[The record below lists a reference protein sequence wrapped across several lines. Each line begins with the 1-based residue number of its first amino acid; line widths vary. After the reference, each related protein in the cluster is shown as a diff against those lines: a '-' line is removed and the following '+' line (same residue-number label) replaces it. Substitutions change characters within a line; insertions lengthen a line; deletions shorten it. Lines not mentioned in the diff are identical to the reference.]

1 MQQTQAISIQQEMLR
16 RRLPVIVILLIAASV
31 MMVVRM
37 ITFQFPADPRV
48 ASEVESV
55 RQANYGTTEVQTS
68 DRGLIYDRN
77 GERMAV
83 NTLLY
88 RIGISPNLIADPD
101 AAIQQLS
108 SILNRD
114 PLEISEI
121 VRSDTNYRLLANNV
135 EPDVWRQIDQ
145 LDFRFSIRPELIPKR
160 YYPQGTLASQI
171 IGFVAGDGDTFRGY
185 IGVEGNYQDQ
195 LAGRVRSRTVRN
207 IPTEFQPDNSV
218 LERGSDLVL
227 TIDRDVQFWA
237 ETSLRQAVESTG
249 ATGGTIIIMNPR
261 NGDILAMTSL
271 PTFDPNNLPLDN
283 PNILQNPAIQAV
295 YEPGSVFKVLTV
307 AAGLEAGVITPNWT
321 YYDQASF
328 QVGSREVWNWDRQAH
343 GETSLQTMLVDSLNV
358 GAATIAVNELGKD
371 EFYRGIIRFGIGART
386 RVDLEGEEQG
396 ILKVPD
402 ISPDWSESDLG
413 TNSFGQGVS
422 VTPLQMLTAVN
433 AIANKGVMMRPRVVQ
448 QIVNGVEVTNLEPVP
463 LQKAISEQTAK
474 IVTDMMVAVVRDGVD
489 GNAAMDGYSIAGKTG
504 TAEIPLVTGGY
515 SSTQFIMTF
524 VGFLPADDPQVS
536 VLIKLDK
543 PTSGNFAS
551 QTAAPVFRQ
560 LVERLVIMLE
570 IPTDERRQQLA
581 SLGGNVNQIER

>member
-1 MQQTQAISIQQEMLR
+1 
-16 RRLPVIVILLIAASV
+16 
-31 MMVVRM
+31 
-37 ITFQFPADPRV
+37 
-48 ASEVESV
+48 
-55 RQANYGTTEVQTS
+55 
-68 DRGLIYDRN
+68 
-77 GERMAV
+77 
-83 NTLLY
+83 
-88 RIGISPNLIADPD
+88 
-101 AAIQQLS
+101 
-108 SILNRD
+108 
-114 PLEISEI
+114 
-121 VRSDTNYRLLANNV
+121 
-135 EPDVWRQIDQ
+135 
-145 LDFRFSIRPELIPKR
+145 
-160 YYPQGTLASQI
+160 
-171 IGFVAGDGDTFRGY
+171 
-185 IGVEGNYQDQ
+185 
-195 LAGRVRSRTVRN
+195 VRN
-207 IPTEFQPDNSV
+207 IPTEFQPDNSI

-227 TIDRDVQFWA
+227 TIDRDVQFLA
-237 ETSLRQAVESTG
+237 ETTLRQAVESTG

-283 PNILQNPAIQAV
+283 PNILQNPAIQAI

-321 YYDQASF
+321 YNDQASF
-328 QVGSREVWNWDRQAH
+328 NVGSRQVWNWDRQAH

-489 GNAAMDGYSIAGKTG
+489 GNAAMPGYSIAGKTG

-570 IPTDERRQQLA
+570 IPTDEIRRQLA
-581 SLGGNVNQIER
+581 SQGGNVNQIER

>member
-1 MQQTQAISIQQEMLR
+1 MQQTMSIQQEMLR
-16 RRLPVIVILLIAASV
+16 RRLPVIVALLIAASV
-31 MMVVRM
+31 GMVFRM

-55 RQANYGTTEVQTS
+55 RQANYGRTQVQTS

-88 RIGISPNLIADPD
+88 RIGISPDLISDPD
-101 AAIQQLS
+101 TTIQQLS
-108 SILNRD
+108 AILNRD

-121 VRSDTNYRLLANNV
+121 VHSDTSYRLLATNV

-145 LDFRFSIRPELIPKR
+145 LNMISITSDTIPKR

-185 IGVEGNYQDQ
+185 IGVEGNYQEQ
-195 LAGRVRSRTVRN
+195 LAGRIRSRTVRT
-207 IPTEFQPDNSV
+207 IPTEFQLDNSI

-227 TIDRDVQFWA
+227 TIDRDVQFLA
-237 ETSLRQAVESTG
+237 ELTLRQAVESTG
-249 ATGGTIIIMNPR
+249 AVGGTIIIMNPS

-307 AAGLEAGVITPNWT
+307 AVGLEAGVITPNWT
-321 YYDQASF
+321 YYDQASY

-343 GETSLQTMLVDSLNV
+343 GETNLQTMLVDSLNV
-358 GAATIAVNELGKD
+358 GAATIAVDELGRE
-371 EFYRGIIRFGIGART
+371 EFYRGITRFGIGSRT

-396 ILKVPD
+396 ILKIPD

-433 AIANKGVMMRPRVVQ
+433 AIANKGVMMRPRVVK

-463 LQKAISEQTAK
+463 LQKAVSEQTAK
-474 IVTDMMVAVVRDGVD
+474 TVTDMMVAVVRDGVD
-489 GNAAMDGYSIAGKTG
+489 GRASLPGYNIAGKTG

-536 VLIKLDK
+536 ILIKLDR

-560 LVERLVIMLE
+560 LVERLVSTLE
-570 IPTDERRQQLA
+570 IPTDEIRQHLA
-581 SLGGNVNQIER
+581 SQGGNVNQIER